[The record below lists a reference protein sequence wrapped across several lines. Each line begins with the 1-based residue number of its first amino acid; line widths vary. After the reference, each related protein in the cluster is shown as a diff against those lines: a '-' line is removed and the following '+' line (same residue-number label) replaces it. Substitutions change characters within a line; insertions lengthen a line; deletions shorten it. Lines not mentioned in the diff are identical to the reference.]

1 MVDKRATFSP
11 LHAMTQR
18 NWIGRLR
25 RSERGAAIIEMAA
38 LSPLLLVLVFGV
50 GDFGRVMYH
59 ALTLTN
65 AARAGAAY
73 GSQSNGHST
82 DSTGIIQAA
91 QEEAQNLGTITVT
104 TQQICECTGGSATA
118 CSTASCSGYG
128 APMSFVEVTTSDTFV
143 PLTGSF
149 PGIPAST
156 LITRV
161 AKVRVQ

>member
-1 MVDKRATFSP
+1 MVLKKKTFSR
-11 LHAMTQR
+11 LHVMAPW
-18 NWIGRLR
+18 NWLGRLR
-25 RSERGAAIIEMAA
+25 RSERGAAIIEMAV

-59 ALTLTN
+59 AITLTN

-82 DSTGIIQAA
+82 DSAGITLAA

-104 TQQICECTGGSATA
+104 TQQICECTGGTVTA